1 MINAINHTR
10 KEDFSVVWD
19 LGRRCTYACTYCLDL
34 EAINFFVNLDALK
47 KTLDGVVEYG
57 QLLPNN
63 IEVMIYLLT

>member
-19 LGRRCTYACTYCLDL
+19 LGRRCTYACTYCLDHRS
-34 EAINFFVNLDALK
+34 NKTSPFVNLDALK

-57 QLLPNN
+57 QLLQQ
-63 IEVMIYLLT
+63 YRSYDS